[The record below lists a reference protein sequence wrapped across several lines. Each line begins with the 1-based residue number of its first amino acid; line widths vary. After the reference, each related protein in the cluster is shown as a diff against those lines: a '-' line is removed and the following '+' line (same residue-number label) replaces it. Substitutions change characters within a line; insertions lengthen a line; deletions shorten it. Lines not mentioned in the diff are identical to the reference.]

1 MKVVSSAD
9 WRRSIPFDS
18 PMLVSELVPG
28 EATRCFT
35 CGLDSAPRERTELWA
50 YKHRHPIHHDGYVR
64 FYCVAHVPE
73 VPKAAP
79 APATT
84 GRSSRAAVP
93 RDRVPVRRG
102 PSVDEKPRAMC
113 TDCFVEV
120 SATGICGMCGKVA

>member
-18 PMLVSELVPG
+18 PMVVADLVPG

-35 CGLDSAPRERTELWA
+35 CGLESQPRPRTELWA

-64 FYCVAHVPE
+64 FYCSVHVPVVTE
-73 VPKAAP
+73 SAPVAANSVRAGRAAP
-79 APATT
+79 
-84 GRSSRAAVP
+84 RERA
-93 RDRVPVRRG
+93 VPVRRA
-102 PSVDEKPRAMC
+102 PSIDEKPRAMC

-120 SATGICGMCGKVA
+120 SATGVCGMCGKPA